1 MQRWVVICWALLALV
16 GAEECPDG
24 GRCHEGHTC
33 CNSPTNGYGC
43 CLFDQAECCE
53 DHIHCCPADTLCNT
67 ATSSCVNATVS
78 IPWMERTSA
87 DEPTFSKSFRMIK
100 TYMGEDDD
108 NICPDLS
115 RCPAEFSCLKA
126 LTKFGCCPLAKGVS
140 CSDGKH
146 CCPEGHQCSID
157 SRSCIKKE
165 LVTTVLCNDGVSEC
179 PDDTTCCETP
189 EGKWGCCPMPKA
201 VCCNDKQHCCP
212 EGTTCDIGHMKC
224 VSPYTKKEL
233 PMWAKFPARIREDWE
248 NQKDSEIEVT
258 AIAVEDT
265 EKEKNPDVTTANPV
279 PLSKEEVPVSSVAE
293 AEAVNDVPC
302 NDTAACPDGTSC
314 CKTKEGGWA
323 CCPLPE
329 AVCCEDFTHCCP
341 KGKTCNLAERTCD
354 DNTCSIPWVEKVP
367 TILRQSVQV
376 QLKDV
381 PCDDTTGCPDGTT
394 CCKTK
399 EGGWACCPLPE
410 AVCCEDF
417 THCCPKGK
425 KCNVA
430 AQKCEDGLFSLP
442 WVEKIPSIP
451 RQSVQ
456 VQLKDV
462 PCDDTTGCPD
472 GTTCCKTKE
481 GGWACCPLP
490 EAVCCE
496 DFTHCCPKGK
506 KCNVAAQKCE
516 DGLFSLPWVE
526 KIPSIPRQSVQVQL
540 KDVPCDDTTGCSD
553 GTTCCKTKEGGWAC
567 CPLPEAVCCEDF
579 THCCPKGKKCNVAA
593 QKCEDGLFS
602 LPWVEKIPSIPRQS
616 VQVQLKD
623 VPCDDTTGCP
633 DGTTCCKTK
642 EGGWACCPLPEAV
655 CCEDFTHC
663 CPKGKKCNVAAQK
676 CEDGLFSLPWVEKI
690 PSIPRQ
696 SVQVQLKDVP
706 CDDTTGCPDG
716 TTCCK
721 TKEGGWAC
729 CPLPEAVCCE
739 DFTHCC
745 PKGKKCNVAAQ
756 KCEDGLISLP
766 WVEKIPSIPRQSVQV
781 QLKDVPCDDTTG
793 CPDGTT
799 CCKTKEGGWACCPLP
814 EAVCCEDFTHCCPKG
829 KKCNVA
835 AQKCED
841 GLFSLPWVEKIPS
854 IPRQSVQVQ
863 LKDVPCDDTTGC
875 PDGTTC
881 CKTKEGGWAC
891 CPLPEAVCCED
902 FTHCCPKGKKCNVAA
917 QKCEDGLFSL
927 PWVEKIPSIPRLGA
941 QMQNVSCDSSSSC
954 PDGTTCCKTKEGGWA
969 CCPLPQAVCC
979 EDHEHCCPTGTT
991 CDLATLTCNSALGS
1005 TPMKQKIPAFPSAET
1020 GEEMTA
1026 QEADYDEEEEDVED
1040 EEEEDVDDEE
1050 DEKNTEVEGG
1060 IQCDAHTSCPQHTTC
1075 CFMAS
1080 SKKWG
1085 CCPLPKAVCCADGDH
1100 CCPNNYKCD
1109 ESQTSCIKGE
1119 VVIPWY
1125 TKITATTSVQ
1135 ADSSSVQCDDGNR
1148 CPEHTSCC
1156 RLFTGQWGCCPL
1168 QNAVCCP
1175 DKEHCCPQGYTCD
1188 IASMSCHKLIM
1199 LQLET
1204 VPLTPVYLP
1213 EYKLPFTPLKNTVIK
1228 CDDQISCNDDET
1240 CCRMS
1245 DTTWGCCP
1253 SPKAV
1258 CCSDMKHCCPDGYSC
1273 TDAGSCTQN
1282 VGLNWHNWHVF
1293 LANKKR
1299 ALIV

>member
-24 GRCHEGHTC
+24 GRCQEGHTC

-43 CLFDQAECCE
+43 CPFDQAECCE

-78 IPWMERTSA
+78 IPWMERISA
-87 DEPTFSKSFRMIK
+87 DEPTVSKSFRMIK

-179 PDDTTCCETP
+179 PDDTTCCETL

-201 VCCNDKQHCCP
+201 VCCNDKLHCCH

-224 VSPYTKKEL
+224 VSPSTKKEL

-248 NQKDSEIEVT
+248 NQKGGETEVISK
-258 AIAVEDT
+258 AAEDT
-265 EKEKNPDVTTANPV
+265 EKGKNPEVTTANTV
-279 PLSKEEVPVSSVAE
+279 PLPKEEVPVSSVAE

-302 NDTAACPDGTSC
+302 NDTAACTDGTTC
-314 CKTKEGGWA
+314 CKTKEGSWE

-341 KGKTCNLAERTCD
+341 KGKTCNLAEQTCD
-354 DNTCSIPWVEKVP
+354 DNTCSIPWVEKVQ
-367 TILRQSVQV
+367 TIPRQGVQV

-381 PCDDTTGCPDGTT
+381 PCDDTVACPDGTT

-430 AQKCEDGLFSLP
+430 AQKCEDGLLSLP
-442 WVEKIPSIP
+442 WVEKIPPFS

-462 PCDDTTGCPD
+462 PCDDTVACPD

-490 EAVCCE
+490 EAVCC
-496 DFTHCCPKGK
+496 D
-506 KCNVAAQKCE
+506 
-516 DGLFSLPWVE
+516 
-526 KIPSIPRQSVQVQL
+526 
-540 KDVPCDDTTGCSD
+540 
-553 GTTCCKTKEGGWAC
+553 
-567 CPLPEAVCCEDF
+567 
-579 THCCPKGKKCNVAA
+579 
-593 QKCEDGLFS
+593 
-602 LPWVEKIPSIPRQS
+602 
-616 VQVQLKD
+616 
-623 VPCDDTTGCP
+623 
-633 DGTTCCKTK
+633 
-642 EGGWACCPLPEAV
+642 
-655 CCEDFTHC
+655 
-663 CPKGKKCNVAAQK
+663 
-676 CEDGLFSLPWVEKI
+676 
-690 PSIPRQ
+690 
-696 SVQVQLKDVP
+696 
-706 CDDTTGCPDG
+706 
-716 TTCCK
+716 
-721 TKEGGWAC
+721 
-729 CPLPEAVCCE
+729 
-739 DFTHCC
+739 
-745 PKGKKCNVAAQ
+745 
-756 KCEDGLISLP
+756 
-766 WVEKIPSIPRQSVQV
+766 
-781 QLKDVPCDDTTG
+781 
-793 CPDGTT
+793 
-799 CCKTKEGGWACCPLP
+799 
-814 EAVCCEDFTHCCPKG
+814 
-829 KKCNVA
+829 
-835 AQKCED
+835 
-841 GLFSLPWVEKIPS
+841 
-854 IPRQSVQVQ
+854 
-863 LKDVPCDDTTGC
+863 
-875 PDGTTC
+875 
-881 CKTKEGGWAC
+881 
-891 CPLPEAVCCED
+891 
-902 FTHCCPKGKKCNVAA
+902 
-917 QKCEDGLFSL
+917 
-927 PWVEKIPSIPRLGA
+927 
-941 QMQNVSCDSSSSC
+941 
-954 PDGTTCCKTKEGGWA
+954 
-969 CCPLPQAVCC
+969 
-979 EDHEHCCPTGTT
+979 DHEHCCPTGTT
-991 CDLATLTCNSALGS
+991 CDLATLTCNGASGS
-1005 TPMKQKIPAFPSAET
+1005 TPMQQKIPAFPSDET
-1020 GEEMTA
+1020 ATVETEKTDEGEEMTA
-1026 QEADYDEEEEDVED
+1026 QEADNDQ
-1040 EEEEDVDDEE
+1040 EEEDVDEEE
-1050 DEKNTEVEGG
+1050 DEKNTEVEGR

-1100 CCPNNYKCD
+1100 CCPTNYKCD
-1109 ESQTSCIKGE
+1109 EKQTSCIKGE

-1135 ADSSSVQCDDGNR
+1135 ADSSSVQCDNVNR

-1213 EYKLPFTPLKNTVIK
+1213 DYKPSFTPLKNREIK
-1228 CDDQISCNDDET
+1228 CDDQFSCSDDET
-1240 CCRMS
+1240 CCKTS

-1253 SPKAV
+1253 SPNAV
-1258 CCSDMKHCCPDGYSC
+1258 CCSDMKHCCPTGYSC

-1282 VGLNWHNWHVF
+1282 MGLNWHNWHVF